1 MKGNFLVTDWEKYRR
16 LFPHVSER
24 IYLNHAGIAP
34 FNLRGKA
41 ALLDFVEKRLE
52 TDIEFWPAA
61 LEKKAYFLE
70 MIGRFI
76 NAPKENVALVT
87 NTSAGLNILTLG
99 LSWKAGDRILLN
111 DFEFPANVIPF
122 TNLKRLGVEID
133 WVHHHDG
140 ILEID
145 DIRKKITPR
154 TRLLSISLVEF
165 INGFR
170 NDIEALGKICRERG
184 IIFSVDAIQALGA
197 LKVDVEEMGIDFMSS
212 AGNKWLMWP
221 AGLGF
226 IYISPRIFPEVYP
239 VQAGW
244 MSLQNPLEYL
254 NYNQPFDTTA
264 QRFEPGVFN
273 TMGIMTAIPTLGMML
288 EIGIEAIEQKVLN
301 NTRYLIQLLREN
313 GYKIYSSTAEK
324 HLSGIVTFFHSQAEQ
339 LYSFLKEQQ
348 VYVSL
353 REGKIRV
360 SPHFYNNEN
369 DLETFMKKLRIFKK

>member
-1 MKGNFLVTDWEKYRR
+1 MTDWAKYRS
-16 LFPHVSER
+16 LFPHVSQR

-34 FNLRGKA
+34 FNLLGKA
-41 ALLDFVEKRLE
+41 ALLDFVEKRLDK
-52 TDIEFWPAA
+52 DIEFWPAA
-61 LEKKAYFLE
+61 LEKKAYFVEL
-70 MIGRFI
+70 IARFI
-76 NAPKENVALVT
+76 HAPRENIALVT

-111 DFEFPANVIPF
+111 DFEFPSNVIPF

-145 DIRKKITPR
+145 EIRKKITPR
-154 TRLLSISLVEF
+154 TRILSISMVEF

-170 NDIEALGKICRERG
+170 NDVKTLGKICREHG

-197 LKVDVEEMGIDFMSS
+197 LKVDVEELGIDFMSS

-226 IYISPRIFPEVYP
+226 IYLSPRIFSEVYP
-239 VQAGW
+239 AQAGW
-244 MSLQNPLEYL
+244 LSLQNPFDFF
-254 NYNQPFDTTA
+254 NYDQPFAPTA

-273 TMGIMTAIPTLGMML
+273 TMGIMTAIPTLEMML
-288 EIGIEAIEQKVLN
+288 EIGIEAIEQKVLSN
-301 NTRYLIQLLREN
+301 SKFLIQLLKEH
-313 GYKIYSSTAEK
+313 GFKIYSSTAEK
-324 HLSGIVTFFHSQAEQ
+324 HLSGIVTFFHPQAEQ

-360 SPHFYNNEN
+360 SPHFYNNDN
-369 DLETFMKKLRIFKK
+369 DLETFIKKVRGFKK

>member
-1 MKGNFLVTDWEKYRR
+1 MTDWAKYRS
-16 LFPHVSER
+16 LFPHVSDR

-41 ALLDFVEKRLE
+41 ALLDFVEKRLDK
-52 TDIEFWPAA
+52 DIEFWPAA

-70 MIGRFI
+70 LIARFI
-76 NAPKENVALVT
+76 NAPKENIALCT

-111 DFEFPANVIPF
+111 DFEFPSNVIPF

-140 ILEID
+140 IID
-145 DIRKKITPR
+145 IEDIRKKITPR
-154 TRLLSISLVEF
+154 TRVLSISLVEF
-165 INGFR
+165 VNGFR
-170 NDIEALGKICRERG
+170 NDLKALGKICREHG

-197 LKVDVEEMGIDFMSS
+197 LKVDVEEMDIDFMST
-212 AGNKWLMWP
+212 AGHKWLMWP
-221 AGLGF
+221 AGTGF
-226 IYISPRIFPEVYP
+226 IYISPRIFNEVYP

-244 MSLQNPLEYL
+244 LSLQNPFDFF
-254 NYNQPFDTTA
+254 NYDQPFAATA

-273 TMGIMTAIPTLGMML
+273 TMGIITATPTLEMML
-288 EIGIEAIEQKVLN
+288 EIGIEAIEQKVLSN
-301 NTRYLIQLLREN
+301 SRFLIQLLREQ
-313 GYKIYSSTAEK
+313 GYKIYGSTAEE

-339 LYSFLKEQQ
+339 LCSFLKEQQ
-348 VYVSL
+348 IYVSL

-360 SPHFYNNEN
+360 SPHFYNNQD
-369 DLETFMKKLRIFKK
+369 DLETFMKRMQSFKK